1 MGSTEIWAQKLR
13 PKTKISQK
21 WNEPKR
27 KIFSFLFLIF
37 LGVNGEERRAERS
50 RLLSPLGFW
59 LKLLWP
65 TRHGMLSYTLHLAL
79 SLSCLYYTLMS
90 CSSRWFCWCFCF
102 LSFSAWIMVHFLLFK
117 KKIYGKERKDYD
129 LFADSWLGQL
139 GLVGTYLVIA
149 YFYTEILYLFL
160 CFTFYTVLQRFPL
173 PNLPYQHK
181 NIHDS

>member
-1 MGSTEIWAQKLR
+1 MGKRGEQRGLDSWVLLAFGWSCYGRQGMACSHIHFIW
-13 PKTKISQK
+13 
-21 WNEPKR
+21 
-27 KIFSFLFLIF
+27 
-37 LGVNGEERRAERS
+37 
-50 RLLSPLGFW
+50 
-59 LKLLWP
+59 
-65 TRHGMLSYTLHLAL
+65 L

-90 CSSRWFCWCFCF
+90 CSSRWFCCCFCF

-139 GLVGTYLVIA
+139 SLVGTYLVIA

>member
-1 MGSTEIWAQKLR
+1 MEW
-13 PKTKISQK
+13 TKKEDFI
-21 WNEPKR
+21 
-27 KIFSFLFLIF
+27 IFFFLIF

-90 CSSRWFCWCFCF
+90 CSSRWFCCCFCF

-117 KKIYGKERKDYD
+117 KKIYGKERKRLRFVCWFLIGTAQSGRY
-129 LFADSWLGQL
+129 LLGNCIFL
-139 GLVGTYLVIA
+139 YGNSIFVSLLHVLYSA
-149 YFYTEILYLFL
+149 PEIP
-160 CFTFYTVLQRFPL
+160 T
-173 PNLPYQHK
+173 
-181 NIHDS
+181 S

>member
-1 MGSTEIWAQKLR
+1 MNQKGRFFHFFFNLSRGEWGREESREVSTLRVLLAFGWSCYGRQGMACSHIHFIW
-13 PKTKISQK
+13 
-21 WNEPKR
+21 
-27 KIFSFLFLIF
+27 
-37 LGVNGEERRAERS
+37 
-50 RLLSPLGFW
+50 LS
-59 LKLLWP
+59 
-65 TRHGMLSYTLHLAL
+65 L

-102 LSFSAWIMVHFLLFK
+102 LSFSAWIMVHFLVFK
-117 KKIYGKERKDYD
+117 NKIYGKERKDCD

-149 YFYTEILYLFL
+149 YSYTEILYLFL